1 MKDTSAVIYT
11 DGASRGNPGNSAWA
25 YIILNNGIIETQNS
39 GFCEF
44 ATNNQAEYSAVI
56 NALSDA
62 QKQGFKD
69 ILLYS
74 DSQLI
79 VRQLRGEY
87 KVRDHCLRNLYM
99 KANTIIKKFDSVSL
113 ENVPR
118 SNKNISIADRMCNE
132 TLDRVQKGDKKPD
145 DRVQKGTKKPFDT
158 DAFKRDEITL
168 RPIGI
173 VKSSYITPADAPR
186 QGRLSEQVSEIHIFP
201 EYRDALYTIEK
212 CRQLVVLC
220 WFDRAERTLLR
231 ATPPGHGEER
241 GVFTI
246 RSPARPNPIALELV
260 DLIKISGTV
269 LTVRG
274 LDAIDNTPVLDI
286 KPFINLDKIQNAK

>member
-1 MKDTSAVIYT
+1 MKGTSAVIYT

-25 YIILNNGIIETQNS
+25 YIILNNGIIETRNS
-39 GFCEF
+39 GFCEY

-62 QKQGFKD
+62 EKQGFKN

-79 VRQLRGEY
+79 IRQLRGEY
-87 KVRDHCLRNLYM
+87 KVRDRCLRKLYL
-99 KANTIIKKFDSVSL
+99 KAMAIITQFDSVFF

-118 SNKNISIADRMCNE
+118 SDKNISIADRMCNE
-132 TLDRVQKGDKKPD
+132 TLDREQKKGKKSEP
-145 DRVQKGTKKPFDT
+145 KHIFSPE
-158 DAFKRDEITL
+158 EITL
-168 RPIGI
+168 RPVGY
-173 VKSSYITPADAPR
+173 VKSSYITTGDAPR
-186 QGRLSEQVSEIHIFP
+186 QGQLSEQVSEIHVFP
-201 EYRDALYTIEK
+201 EYKDALYTIENCK
-212 CRQLVVLC
+212 QLVVLC

-241 GVFTI
+241 GVFSI
-246 RSPARPNPIALELV
+246 RSPGRPNPIALELV
-260 DLIKISGTV
+260 DLINVSGTV

-286 KPFINLDKIQNAK
+286 KPFIDLDRGQKTKNE

>member
-1 MKDTSAVIYT
+1 LIANTLNMKGESAVIYT

-25 YIILNNGIIETQNS
+25 YIIMHNGIIETENS
-39 GFCEF
+39 GYHTY
-44 ATNNQAEYSAVI
+44 ATNNQAEYYAVI

-62 QKQGFKD
+62 EQQGFGN

-79 VRQLRGEY
+79 IRQLRGEY
-87 KVRDHCLRNLYM
+87 KVRDRCLRELYM
-99 KANTIIKKFDSVSL
+99 KAVAIVKKFDSVSF

-118 SNKNISIADRMCNE
+118 SHTHISIADRMCNE
-132 TLDRVQKGDKKPD
+132 TLDRMQK
-145 DRVQKGTKKPFDT
+145 KGTTSAEEEHVSREEF
-158 DAFKRDEITL
+158 TL
-168 RPIGI
+168 RPVGR
-173 VKSSYITPADAPR
+173 VKSSYATPADAPR
-186 QGRLSEQVSEIHIFP
+186 QGRLSDQVSEIHIFP
-201 EYRDALYTIEK
+201 EYRDALYTVEK
-212 CRQLVVLC
+212 CNQLVVLC

-231 ATPPGHGEER
+231 ATPPGQTTER
-241 GVFTI
+241 GVFSI

-260 DLIKISGTV
+260 DLIQVKGTV

-286 KPFINLDKIQNAK
+286 KPFIDLDRVQQTKKA

>member
-1 MKDTSAVIYT
+1 MKDTSAIIYT

-25 YIILNNGIIETQNS
+25 YIILNNGIIETKKS

-62 QKQGFKD
+62 QKQGFKE

-79 VRQLRGEY
+79 IRQLKGEY
-87 KVRDHCLRNLYM
+87 KVRDRCLRHLYM
-99 KANTIIKKFDSVSL
+99 KANTIIKKFDTVTL
-113 ENVPR
+113 RNVPR
-118 SNKNISIADRMCNE
+118 SDKNISIADRMCNE
-132 TLDRVQKGDKKPD
+132 TLDAY
-145 DRVQKGTKKPFDT
+145 QKGTKKPSST
-158 DAFKRDEITL
+158 ATLKTEEITL
-168 RPIGI
+168 KPVGI
-173 VKSSYITPADAPR
+173 VKSSYITPGDAPR
-186 QGRLSEQVSEIHIFP
+186 QGRLSDHVSEIHIFP
-201 EYRDALYTIEK
+201 EYKDALYSIEN

-220 WFDRAERTLLR
+220 WFDRAERNLLR

-241 GVFTI
+241 GVFSI

-260 DLIKISGTV
+260 DLVKISGTI

-286 KPFINLDKIQNAK
+286 KPFIDLDKVQNTK

>member
-1 MKDTSAVIYT
+1 MKGTSAVIYT

-25 YIILNNGIIETQNS
+25 YIILNNGIIETRNS
-39 GFCEF
+39 GFCEY

-62 QKQGFKD
+62 EKQGFKN

-79 VRQLRGEY
+79 IRQLRGEY
-87 KVRDHCLRNLYM
+87 KVRDRCLRKLYL
-99 KANTIIKKFDSVSL
+99 KAMAIITQFDSVFF

-118 SNKNISIADRMCNE
+118 SDKNISIADRMCNE
-132 TLDRVQKGDKKPD
+132 TIDKAQKKSKQPSGEEI
-145 DRVQKGTKKPFDT
+145 FS
-158 DAFKRDEITL
+158 RDEITL
-168 RPIGI
+168 KPVGI
-173 VKSSYITPADAPR
+173 VKSSYITPKEAPR
-186 QGRLSEQVSEIHIFP
+186 QGQLSEQVSEIHVFP
-201 EYRDALYTIEK
+201 EYKDALYTIENCK
-212 CRQLVVLC
+212 QLVVLC

-241 GVFTI
+241 GVFSI
-246 RSPARPNPIALELV
+246 RSPGRPNPIALELV
-260 DLIKISGTV
+260 DLINVSGTV

-286 KPFINLDKIQNAK
+286 KPFIDLDRGQKTKKE

>member
-44 ATNNQAEYSAVI
+44 ATNNLAEYSAVI

-87 KVRDHCLRNLYM
+87 KVRDRCLRNLYL
-99 KANTIIKKFDSVSL
+99 KTNAIIKKLDSVSF

-132 TLDRVQKGDKKPD
+132 TLDAF
-145 DRVQKGTKKPFDT
+145 QKGTKKPSEPISFN
-158 DAFKRDEITL
+158 KDEITL
-168 RPIGI
+168 RPVGI
-173 VKSSYITPADAPR
+173 VKSSYITPGEAPR

-201 EYRDALYTIEK
+201 EYKDALYTIEK

-241 GVFTI
+241 GVFSI
-246 RSPARPNPIALELV
+246 RSAARPNPIALELV
-260 DLIKISGTV
+260 DLVNVNGTI

-286 KPFINLDKIQNAK
+286 KPFINLDRDQKTKKITP